1 MSVAI
6 PLYEG
11 DNWGINLN
19 DFYLSPQFVRKLH
32 QMLTDAQ
39 IRKIKPL
46 EKKKRYSD
54 EKGLYLE
61 VTPAGGKFWRLK
73 YRFNSRESTL
83 TIGSYPEISL
93 AQARRS
99 RDEARI
105 QLYQN
110 IDPNAVKY
118 QRLQQIDKSTL
129 FKSLALEWMED
140 RKTVIKEATYL
151 RDLSVFEKD
160 LFPSLGNLP
169 IDQIKGKDVLACAKK
184 IEERGAQEMA
194 KRSIPLAG
202 RIFRFAIRKGIIE
215 HDPTPHLQ
223 EALKPRKVKHMA
235 RLDISEFPPF
245 LERMDRYHGNI
256 LVKTALQLMTL
267 TFVRTAELINMEWN
281 EIDFENQL
289 WRIPAYKMKMA
300 LPHIVPLSKQAI
312 ELIEN
317 LKPLTGNKQFVFY
330 NHSTAKPLSNNALL
344 SAIRTMGYMG
354 KMTGHGFR
362 GLASTTLHEQGY
374 MHDAIEIQ
382 LAHTVGNAVSQAY
395 NHAQHMDYRIK
406 MMQEWSDFIDSLRNN
421 VIPFPKYK
429 VS

>member
-1 MSVAI
+1 
-6 PLYEG
+6 
-11 DNWGINLN
+11 
-19 DFYLSPQFVRKLH
+19 
-32 QMLTDAQ
+32 MLTDAQ

-46 EKKKRYSD
+46 EKKKRYTD

-73 YRFNSRESTL
+73 YRFNGRESTL

-110 IDPNAVKY
+110 IDPNAVKN
-118 QRLQQIDKSTL
+118 QRLQQIDESIL
-129 FKSLALEWMED
+129 FKSLAMEWMED
-140 RKTVIKEATYL
+140 RKAVIKETTYL

-202 RIFRFAIRKGIIE
+202 RIFRFAIRKGLIE

-235 RLDISEFPPF
+235 RLDISEFPAF
-245 LERMDRYHGNI
+245 LERMDRYHGNLI
-256 LVKTALQLMTL
+256 IKSALQLMTI
-267 TFVRTAELINMEWN
+267 TFVRTAELRLMEWD
-281 EIDFENQL
+281 EIDFENKL
-289 WRIPAYKMKMA
+289 WRIPAEKMKMA

-312 ELIEN
+312 EILDLIR
-317 LKPLTGNKQFVFY
+317 PITGIKQYVFY
-330 NHSTAKPLSNNALL
+330 NYSTAKPISSNALL
-344 SAIRTMGYMG
+344 CAIRTMGYQG

-429 VS
+429 MA

>member
-1 MSVAI
+1 
-6 PLYEG
+6 
-11 DNWGINLN
+11 
-19 DFYLSPQFVRKLH
+19 
-32 QMLTDAQ
+32 MLTDAQ

-61 VTPAGGKFWRLK
+61 VTSAGGKFWRLK
-73 YRFNSRESTL
+73 YRFNGRESTL

-110 IDPNAVKY
+110 IDPNAVKN
-118 QRLQQIDKSTL
+118 QRLQEVDETIL
-129 FKSLALEWMED
+129 FKSLAMEWMDE
-140 RKTVIKEATYL
+140 RKAVIKENTYL

-160 LFPSLGNLP
+160 LFPALGDMP

-184 IEERGAQEMA
+184 IEARGAQEMA

-202 RIFRFAIRKGIIE
+202 RIFRFAIHKGLIE
-215 HDPTPHLQ
+215 SDPTPHLQ

-245 LERMDRYHGNI
+245 LERMDRYHGNPMI
-256 LVKTALQLMTL
+256 KAAIQLMTL
-267 TFVRTAELINMEWN
+267 TFVRTAELRMMEWN
-281 EIDFENQL
+281 EIDFDNHL
-289 WRIPAYKMKMA
+289 WRIPAEKMKMA
-300 LPHIVPLSKQAI
+300 QPHIVPLSRQAI
-312 ELIEN
+312 ELIKG
-317 LKPLTGNKQFVFY
+317 LLPLTGNKQYVFY
-330 NHSTAKPLSNNALL
+330 NHSTAKPMSSNALL
-344 SAIRTMGYMG
+344 CVIRTLGYSG

-382 LAHTVGNAVSQAY
+382 LAHRVGNAVSQAY
-395 NHAQHMDYRIK
+395 NHAQHLEYRVK
-406 MMQEWSDFIDSLRNN
+406 MMQEWSDFIDSLRNKI
-421 VIPFPKYK
+421 VPFPKFK
-429 VS
+429 QA

>member
-1 MSVAI
+1 
-6 PLYEG
+6 
-11 DNWGINLN
+11 
-19 DFYLSPQFVRKLH
+19 
-32 QMLTDAQ
+32 MLTDAQ

-73 YRFNSRESTL
+73 YRFNGRESTL

-110 IDPNAVKY
+110 MDPNAVKY
-118 QRLQQIDKSTL
+118 QRLQQIDQSTL

-160 LFPSLGNLP
+160 LFPFLGNLP

-202 RIFRFAIRKGIIE
+202 RIFRFAIRKGLIE
-215 HDPTPHLQ
+215 NDPTPHLQ
-223 EALKPRKVKHMA
+223 EALKPRKVKHIA
-235 RLDISEFPPF
+235 RLDISEFPAF
-245 LERMDRYHGNI
+245 LLRMDHYRGNI
-256 LVKTALQLMTL
+256 LVKTALLVMTL

-281 EIDFENQL
+281 EIDFENRL
-289 WRIPAYKMKMA
+289 WRIPAHKMKMA
-300 LPHIVPLSKQAI
+300 LPHIVPLSRQAI

-406 MMQEWSDFIDSLRNN
+406 MMQDWSDFIDSLRNN
-421 VIPFPKYK
+421 VIPFPKSK
-429 VS
+429 FA

>member
-1 MSVAI
+1 
-6 PLYEG
+6 
-11 DNWGINLN
+11 
-19 DFYLSPQFVRKLH
+19 
-32 QMLTDAQ
+32 MLTDAQ
-39 IRKIKPL
+39 VRKIKPL
-46 EKKKRYSD
+46 DKKKRYSD

-61 VTPAGGKFWRLK
+61 VTPSGGRFWRLK
-73 YRFNSRESTL
+73 YRFNSREITL
-83 TIGSYPEISL
+83 TIGSYPEITL
-93 AQARRS
+93 AQARRA

-105 QLYQN
+105 QLYNN
-110 IDPNAVKY
+110 IDPNAIKNE
-118 QRLQQIDKSTL
+118 RLQQINESTL
-129 FKSLALEWMED
+129 FKSLAMEWMED
-140 RKTVIKEATYL
+140 RKPVIKEGTYL

-160 LFPSLGNLP
+160 LFPALGHMP
-169 IDQIKGKDVLACAKK
+169 IDQIKGKDVLACAKQ
-184 IEERGAQEMA
+184 IEARGAQEMA

-202 RIFRFAIRKGIIE
+202 RIFRFAIRKGLIDN
-215 HDPTPHLQ
+215 DPTPHLQ

-256 LVKTALQLMTL
+256 LVKTALQVMTL

-281 EIDFENQL
+281 EIDFDNHL

-300 LPHIVPLSKQAI
+300 LPHIVPLSRQAI
-312 ELIEN
+312 ELIQA
-317 LKPLTGNKQFVFY
+317 LQPLTGNKQFVFY

-344 SAIRTMGYMG
+344 SAIRTMGYTG

-395 NHAQHMDYRIK
+395 NHAQHLERRTI
-406 MMQEWSDFIDSLRNN
+406 MMQDWADFIDGLRGKLDPYLS
-421 VIPFPKYK
+421 IK
-429 VS
+429 S

>member
-1 MSVAI
+1 
-6 PLYEG
+6 
-11 DNWGINLN
+11 
-19 DFYLSPQFVRKLH
+19 
-32 QMLTDAQ
+32 MLTDAQ
-39 IRKIKPL
+39 VRKIKPL
-46 EKKKRYSD
+46 DKKKRYSD

-61 VTPAGGKFWRLK
+61 VTPSNGRFWRLK
-73 YRFNSRESTL
+73 YRFNGRESTL

-105 QLYQN
+105 QLYNN
-110 IDPNAVKY
+110 IDPNAVKNH
-118 QRLQQIDKSTL
+118 RLKKLDESTL
-129 FKSLALEWMED
+129 FKVLAMQWMDD
-140 RKTVIKEATYL
+140 RKDAISEGTYL

-160 LFPSLGNLP
+160 IFPDLGDVSIEL
-169 IDQIKGKDVLACAKK
+169 IKGKDVLACAKK
-184 IEERGAQEMA
+184 IEERGALEMA
-194 KRSIPLAG
+194 KRSIPLTG
-202 RIFRFAIRKGIIE
+202 RVFRYAIRKGIIE
-215 HDPTPHLQ
+215 NDPTPHLQ

-256 LVKTALQLMTL
+256 LVKTALQLITL
-267 TFVRTAELINMEWN
+267 TFVRTTELINMEWS
-281 EIDFENQL
+281 EIDFANKL

-300 LPHIVPLSKQAI
+300 LPHIVPLSSQAI
-312 ELIEN
+312 RLIES

-330 NHSTAKPLSNNALL
+330 NHSTAKTLSNNALL

-395 NHAQHMDYRIK
+395 NHAQHLDYRIQ
-406 MMQEWSDFIDSLRNN
+406 MMQEWSDFIDNLRT
-421 VIPFPKYK
+421 VK
-429 VS
+429 

>member
-1 MSVAI
+1 
-6 PLYEG
+6 
-11 DNWGINLN
+11 
-19 DFYLSPQFVRKLH
+19 
-32 QMLTDAQ
+32 MLTDAQ

-46 EKKKRYSD
+46 EKKKRYTD

-61 VTPAGGKFWRLK
+61 VTSAGGKFWRLK
-73 YRFNSRESTL
+73 YRFNGRESTL
-83 TIGSYPEISL
+83 TIGSYPETTL
-93 AQARRS
+93 AQARRA

-110 IDPNAVKY
+110 IDPNAVKN
-118 QRLQQIDKSTL
+118 QRLQEVDGTLL
-129 FKSLALEWMED
+129 FKSLAMEWMED
-140 RKTVIKEATYL
+140 RKAVIKEATYL
-151 RDLSVFEKD
+151 RDFSVFEKD
-160 LFPSLGNLP
+160 LFPALGDMP

-184 IEERGAQEMA
+184 IEARGAQEMA

-235 RLDISEFPPF
+235 RLDISEFPAF
-245 LERMDRYHGNI
+245 IERMDRYHGNLI
-256 LVKTALQLMTL
+256 IKSALQFMTI
-267 TFVRTAELINMEWN
+267 TFVRTAELRLMEWD

-289 WRIPAYKMKMA
+289 WRIPAEKMKMA

-312 ELIEN
+312 EILELIR
-317 LKPLTGNKQFVFY
+317 PITGIKQYVFY
-330 NHSTAKPLSNNALL
+330 NYSTAKPISSNALL
-344 SAIRTMGYMG
+344 CAIRTMGYQG

-374 MHDAIEIQ
+374 MHDAIEVQ

-429 VS
+429 IS

>member
-1 MSVAI
+1 
-6 PLYEG
+6 
-11 DNWGINLN
+11 
-19 DFYLSPQFVRKLH
+19 
-32 QMLTDAQ
+32 MLTDAQ

-61 VTPAGGKFWRLK
+61 VTSAGGMFWRLK
-73 YRFNSRESTL
+73 YRFNGRESTL

-93 AQARRS
+93 AKARRS

-110 IDPNAVKY
+110 IDPNAVKSE
-118 QRLQQIDKSTL
+118 RLQRIDESIL
-129 FKSLALEWMED
+129 FQSLAMEWMND
-140 RKTVIKEATYL
+140 RKSVIKVGTYS
-151 RDLSVFEKD
+151 RDLTIFEKD
-160 LFPSLGNLP
+160 LFPYIGKLP

-184 IEERGAQEMA
+184 IEERGAIETA

-215 HDPTPHLQ
+215 NDPTPHLQ

-235 RLDISEFPPF
+235 RLDISEFPAF
-245 LERMDRYHGNI
+245 LLRMDNYHGNI
-256 LVKTALQLMTL
+256 LVKTALLVMTL
-267 TFVRTAELINMEWN
+267 TFVRTSELINMEWS
-281 EIDFENQL
+281 EIDVENKL

-300 LPHIVPLSKQAI
+300 LPHIVPLSRQAL
-312 ELIEN
+312 ELIES

-421 VIPFPKYK
+421 VIPFPKHRI
-429 VS
+429 V

>member
-1 MSVAI
+1 
-6 PLYEG
+6 
-11 DNWGINLN
+11 
-19 DFYLSPQFVRKLH
+19 
-32 QMLTDAQ
+32 MLTDAQ
-39 IRKIKPL
+39 VRKIKPID
-46 EKKKRYSD
+46 KKKRYSD

-61 VTPAGGKFWRLK
+61 VTPSGGRFWRLK
-73 YRFNSRESTL
+73 YRFNGRESTL
-83 TIGSYPEISL
+83 TIGSYPEVSL
-93 AQARRS
+93 AQARRV

-105 QLYQN
+105 QLYNN
-110 IDPNAVKY
+110 IDPNAAKN
-118 QRLQQIDKSTL
+118 QRLEQTDKSKL
-129 FKSLALEWMED
+129 FKVLAMQWMQD
-140 RKTVIKEATYL
+140 RKDAITEGTYL

-160 LFPSLGNLP
+160 LFPALGDMP

-184 IEERGAQEMA
+184 IEERGALEMA
-194 KRSIPLAG
+194 KRSIPLTG
-202 RIFRFAIRKGIIE
+202 RIFRYAIRKGIIE
-215 HDPTPHLQ
+215 NDPTPHLQ

-245 LERMDRYHGNI
+245 LERMDRYHGSI

-281 EIDFENQL
+281 EIDFDNHL

-300 LPHIVPLSKQAI
+300 LPHIVPLSRQAV
-312 ELIEN
+312 ELIEG
-317 LKPLTGNKQFVFY
+317 LRPITGNKQYVFY
-330 NHSTAKPLSNNALL
+330 NHSKAKPLSNNALL

-395 NHAQHMDYRIK
+395 NHAQYLDYRVK
-406 MMQEWSDFIDSLRNN
+406 MMQEWSNFIDNLRKKE
-421 VIPFPKYK
+421 IH
-429 VS
+429 